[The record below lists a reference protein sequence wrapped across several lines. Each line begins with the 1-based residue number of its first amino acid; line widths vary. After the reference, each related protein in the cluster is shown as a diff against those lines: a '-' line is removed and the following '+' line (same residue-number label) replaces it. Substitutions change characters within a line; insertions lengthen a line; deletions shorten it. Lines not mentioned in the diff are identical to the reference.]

1 MSSILN
7 TYARKKISFKK
18 GKGCYLYADD
28 GKKYL
33 DFVQGIAVNSL
44 GHCHS
49 HLVKTINKQSKK
61 LWHVSNAFTILE
73 QEKLAQRL
81 CKHTFADAVAFQNSG
96 TEATELAI
104 KLARKYFYSQGKKNK
119 NKVITFQGAFHGRT
133 LAALFAANNPKHIE
147 GFGPKVNGFDQ
158 APFAD
163 HEALK

>member
-49 HLVKTINKQSKK
+49 HLIKQSTN
-61 LWHVSNAFTILE
+61 S
-73 QEKLAQRL
+73 QE
-81 CKHTFADAVAFQNSG
+81 NYG
-96 TEATELAI
+96 TYQMPL
-104 KLARKYFYSQGKKNK
+104 
-119 NKVITFQGAFHGRT
+119 
-133 LAALFAANNPKHIE
+133 LF
-147 GFGPKVNGFDQ
+147 
-158 APFAD
+158 
-163 HEALK
+163 